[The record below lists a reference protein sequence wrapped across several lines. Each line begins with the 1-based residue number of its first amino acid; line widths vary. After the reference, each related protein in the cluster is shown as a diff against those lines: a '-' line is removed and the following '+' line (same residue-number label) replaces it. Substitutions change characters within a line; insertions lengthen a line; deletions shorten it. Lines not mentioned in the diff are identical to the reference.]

1 VVDPPV
7 GQGHRRQPHG
17 LRGLTVPRGRH
28 GRARYGRWRGGP
40 DPLAPPYDL
49 GSAVDEIGDQVLAGS
64 SVREALRDLL
74 RRGMDGRQGL
84 DDLRRSVRDRLK
96 QARKAGRMDG
106 TLEQVRELL
115 DRALEAERRE
125 LFPDPDDAA
134 RLAEAELDAL
144 PEDTAGAVR
153 ALKDKQWRSEEA
165 RAAYQEIQDL
175 LQKEVL
181 DSQFQ
186 HMKSALQQMN
196 AAGEDGT
203 QAVKD
208 MVADLSALLDAHNR
222 GEDTDQQFAE
232 FMGEHGQFFPDD
244 PQTVDELVDSL
255 ARRAAAQERMMA
267 GLSPEQRAELSDLMG
282 QAMQDMGLASEMAHL
297 NDALRQARPDL
308 PWGQRGQVPDGEQG
322 LGMGDATTA
331 VAELADLEALN
342 NQLSQGYAGASLA
355 DVDEELLEQALG
367 RPAVDDLA
375 ALRQME
381 RELERQGH
389 LSRTEGK
396 LELSPKAVRRLGATA
411 LRRVF
416 AQLDATGRGDHDVA
430 DAGAT
435 GELTGASREW
445 RFGDEQ
451 PLDVVKTVRNAVLR
465 SAGTPRAEDQR
476 AVQIA
481 VEDFEVVE
489 TERRTGAAV
498 ALLVDLSYSMALR
511 GTWGAAKSTAMAL
524 HSLVTTRFPQ
534 DAIEIIGFSS
544 TAQVL
549 RPEALAE
556 LSVDTLQGTNL
567 QHGLMLARRFLAR
580 HHDAEPVVLVVTDGE
595 PTAHLE
601 ADGTPFFCW
610 PPMPMTIAKTVAE
623 VERVARSG
631 ATMNVFALDPE
642 PSLVHFVEDIA
653 QRAGGRVF
661 LPDSERLGEYVVS
674 DYLRARRGRR
684 AR

>member
-1 VVDPPV
+1 MARPRP
-7 GQGHRRQPHG
+7 G
-17 LRGLTVPRGRH
+17 RGY
-28 GRARYGRWRGGP
+28 RYGRWRGGP

-49 GSAVDEIGDQVLAGS
+49 GSAVDEIGDSVLGGS
-64 SVREALRDLL
+64 GVREALRELL
-74 RRGMDGRQGL
+74 RRGMDGRRGL
-84 DDLRRSVRDRLK
+84 DELRRSVRERLR
-96 QARKAGRMDG
+96 QARTAGRMDG
-106 TLEQVRELL
+106 TLQEVRELL

-144 PEDTAGAVR
+144 PQDTAGAVR
-153 ALKDKQWRSEEA
+153 ALKDYPFRSAEA
-165 RAAYQEIQDL
+165 REAYEQIQDL
-175 LQKEVL
+175 LRREVL
-181 DSQFQ
+181 DSSFAN
-186 HMKSALQQMN
+186 MKQALQN
-196 AAGEDGT
+196 ATEQDV
-203 QAVKD
+203 QAVRD
-208 MVADLSALLDAHNR
+208 MVADLSSLIDAHNR
-222 GEDTDQQFAE
+222 GEDTDERFRE
-232 FMGEHGQFFPDD
+232 FMEKHGQFFPDD
-244 PQTVDELVDSL
+244 PQSVDELIDSL

-267 GLSPEQRAELSDLMG
+267 GLSPEQRAELADLMAQTMSDL
-282 QAMQDMGLASEMAHL
+282 GLASEMAHL
-297 NDALRQARPDL
+297 QDALRQARPDL
-308 PWGQRGQVPDGEQG
+308 PWGQRGQVPDGEQALG
-322 LGMGDATTA
+322 LGDATSA
-331 VAELADLEALN
+331 VAELADLEALS

-367 RPAVDDLA
+367 RDAVDDLA
-375 ALRQME
+375 ALRQLE

-389 LSRTEGK
+389 LVRRDGK

-416 AQLDATGRGDHDVA
+416 AKLDATGRGEHDVA
-430 DAGAT
+430 DAGAA

-445 RFGDEQ
+445 HFGDEQ
-451 PLDVVKTVRNAVLR
+451 PLDVVRTVRNAVLR
-465 SAGTPRAEDQR
+465 TAGEPREDR
-476 AVQIA
+476 RVRIA

-534 DAIEIIGFSS
+534 DAIQIIGFSS

-549 RPEALAE
+549 RPETLAE

-580 HHDAEPVVLVVTDGE
+580 HRDAEPVVLVVTDGE

-601 ADGTPFFCW
+601 DDGTPYFCW
-610 PPMPMTIAKTVAE
+610 PPMPETIARTVAE

-631 ATMNVFALDPE
+631 ATLNVFALDPE
-642 PSLVHFVEDIA
+642 PSLVHFVHDITA
-653 QRAGGRVF
+653 RAGGRVF
-661 LPDSERLGEYVVS
+661 TPDSDRLGEYVVA
-674 DYLRARRGRR
+674 DYLRSRKGRR

>member
-1 VVDPPV
+1 M
-7 GQGHRRQPHG
+7 
-17 LRGLTVPRGRH
+17 PRGRR
-28 GRARYGRWRGGP
+28 GYRYGRWRGGA

-49 GSAVDEIGDQVLAGS
+49 GDAVDAIGDQVLAGS

-74 RRGMDGRQGL
+74 RRGLDGRRGL
-84 DDLRRSVRDRLK
+84 DDLRRSVRDRLRE
-96 QARKAGRMDG
+96 ARRAGAMDG
-106 TLEQVRELL
+106 TLQEVRELL
-115 DRALEAERRE
+115 DKALEAERRE

-144 PEDTAGAVR
+144 PQDTAGAVR
-153 ALKDKQWRSEEA
+153 ALKDKQWRSPEA
-165 RAAYQEIQDL
+165 AEAYRQIQDL

-186 HMKSALQQMN
+186 HMKQALQQMN
-196 AAGEDGT
+196 AEGQDGN

-222 GEDTDQQFAE
+222 GEDTDQQFAD
-232 FMGEHGQFFPDD
+232 FMDEHGQFFPDD

-267 GLSPEQRAELSDLMG
+267 GLSPEQRAELGQLMG

-308 PWGQRGQVPDGEQG
+308 PWGRPGPVPEGGEG
-322 LGMGDATTA
+322 LGLGDATTA
-331 VAELADLEALN
+331 VAELADLEALS

-355 DVDEELLEQALG
+355 DVDEELVERALG
-367 RPAVDDLA
+367 RSGVDDLA

-389 LSRTEGK
+389 LTRTEGK

-416 AQLDATGRGDHDVA
+416 AQLDATGRGEHDVA

-451 PLDVVKTVRNAVLR
+451 PLDVVRTVRNAVLR
-465 SAGTPRAEDQR
+465 TAGDPTPAGDRR
-476 AVQIA
+476 VRIA

-534 DAIEIIGFSS
+534 DAIEIIGFAS

-549 RPEALAE
+549 RPETLAE

-567 QHGLMLARRFLAR
+567 QHGLMLARRFLAK

-601 ADGTPFFCW
+601 DDGSPYFCW
-610 PPMPMTIAKTVAE
+610 PPCRRRSP
-623 VERVARSG
+623 RPSPRWNGWPAR
-631 ATMNVFALDPE
+631 AP
-642 PSLVHFVEDIA
+642 
-653 QRAGGRVF
+653 R
-661 LPDSERLGEYVVS
+661 
-674 DYLRARRGRR
+674 
-684 AR
+684 

>member
-1 VVDPPV
+1 M
-7 GQGHRRQPHG
+7 
-17 LRGLTVPRGRH
+17 PRGRRGH
-28 GRARYGRWRGGP
+28 RYGRWRGGP
-40 DPLAPPYDL
+40 DPLAPPYDV
-49 GSAVDEIGDQVLAGS
+49 GDAVDEIGDSVLAGS
-64 SVREALRDLL
+64 SVRDALRDLL
-74 RRGMDGRQGL
+74 RRGLDGRRGL
-84 DDLRRSVRDRLK
+84 DDLRRSVRDRLRE
-96 QARKAGRMDG
+96 ARRAGRMDG
-106 TLEQVRELL
+106 TLADVRELL
-115 DRALEAERRE
+115 DRALAAERRE

-144 PEDTAGAVR
+144 PKDTAGAVR
-153 ALKDKQWRSEEA
+153 ALKDRQWRSPEA
-165 RAAYQEIQDL
+165 AQAYRQIEDL

-186 HMKSALQQMN
+186 HMKQALQQMD
-196 AAGEDGT
+196 AAGQDGN

-222 GEDTDQQFAE
+222 GEDTDQQFAD
-232 FMGEHGQFFPDD
+232 FMAGHGQFFPDD

-267 GLSPEQRAELSDLMG
+267 GLSPDQRAELSELMG

-308 PWGQRGQVPDGEQG
+308 PWGRQGPVPGGEEG
-322 LGMGDATTA
+322 LGLGDATSA

-342 NQLSQGYAGASLA
+342 DQLSQGYAGASLA
-355 DVDEELLEQALG
+355 DVDEELLAQALG

-375 ALRQME
+375 ALRQLE

-389 LSRTEGK
+389 LTRTEGR

-416 AQLDATGRGDHDVA
+416 AQLDATGRGEHDIPDV
-430 DAGAT
+430 GAA

-451 PLDVVKTVRNAVLR
+451 PLDVVRTVRNAVLR
-465 SAGTPRAEDQR
+465 TAGDPHTGGDRR
-476 AVQIA
+476 VSIA

-489 TERRTGAAV
+489 TERRAGAAV

-534 DAIEIIGFSS
+534 DAIEIIGFAS

-549 RPEALAE
+549 RPETLAE
-556 LSVDTLQGTNL
+556 LDVDTLQGTNL
-567 QHGLMLARRFLAR
+567 QHGLMLARRFLSR

-601 ADGTPFFCW
+601 PDGTPYFCW
-610 PPMPMTIAKTVAE
+610 PPVPETIARTVAE

-642 PSLVHFVEDIA
+642 PALVHFVQDIT

-661 LPDSERLGEYVVS
+661 LPSGDELGEYVVQ

-684 AR
+684 SR

>member
-1 VVDPPV
+1 MA
-7 GQGHRRQPHG
+7 HRGAHG
-17 LRGLTVPRGRH
+17 Y
-28 GRARYGRWRGGP
+28 RYGRWRGGP

-49 GSAVDEIGDQVLAGS
+49 GEAVDQIGDSVLGGS
-64 SVREALRDLL
+64 GVREALRELL
-74 RRGMDGRQGL
+74 RRGMDGRRGL
-84 DDLRRSVRDRLK
+84 DELRRSVRERLR
-96 QARKAGRMDG
+96 QARSAGRMDG
-106 TLEQVRELL
+106 TLQEVRELL

-144 PEDTAGAVR
+144 PDDTAGAVR
-153 ALKDKQWRSEEA
+153 ALKDYPWRSPEA
-165 RAAYQEIQDL
+165 RQAYEQIQDL
-175 LQKEVL
+175 LRREVL
-181 DSQFQ
+181 DSSFSS
-186 HMKSALQQMN
+186 MKQALEN
-196 AAGEDGT
+196 ATPEDM

-208 MVADLSALLDAHNR
+208 MVADLSSLIDAHNR
-222 GEDTDQQFAE
+222 GEDTDQRFRD
-232 FMGEHGQFFPDD
+232 FMDKHGQFFPDN
-244 PQTVDELVDSL
+244 PESVEELIDSL

-267 GLSPEQRAELSDLMG
+267 GLSPDQRAELADLMA
-282 QAMQDMGLASEMAHL
+282 QTMQDMGLASEMAHL
-297 NDALRQARPDL
+297 QDALRQARPDL
-308 PWGQRGQVPDGEQG
+308 PWGQRGQVPDGEQALG
-322 LGMGDATTA
+322 LGDATSA
-331 VAELADLEALN
+331 VAELADLEALS
-342 NQLSQGYAGASLA
+342 NQLSQGYAGASMA
-355 DVDEELLEQALG
+355 DVDEELLERALG

-381 RELERQGH
+381 RELERQGF
-389 LSRTEGK
+389 LNRSDGK

-416 AQLDATGRGDHDVA
+416 AKLSATGRGEHDVA
-430 DAGAT
+430 DAGAA
-435 GELTGASREW
+435 GELTGSSREW
-445 RFGDEQ
+445 QFGDEQ
-451 PLDVVKTVRNAVLR
+451 PLDVVRTVKNAVLR
-465 SAGTPRAEDQR
+465 TAAGPRDGR
-476 AVQIA
+476 AVKIA

-534 DAIEIIGFSS
+534 DAIQIIGFSS

-549 RPEALAE
+549 RPETLAE

-567 QHGLMLARRFLAR
+567 QHGLMLARRFLA
-580 HHDAEPVVLVVTDGE
+580 HHRDAEPVILVVTDGE

-601 ADGTPFFCW
+601 DDGTPFFCW
-610 PPMPMTIAKTVAE
+610 PPMPETIARTVAE

-631 ATMNVFALDPE
+631 AVLNVFALDPE
-642 PSLVHFVEDIA
+642 PGLVHFVHDIT

-661 LPDSERLGEYVVS
+661 TPDTEHLGEYVVA
-674 DYLRARRGRR
+674 DYLRTRKGRR

>member
-1 VVDPPV
+1 MAE
-7 GQGHRRQPHG
+7 RE
-17 LRGLTVPRGRH
+17 PRGR
-28 GRARYGRWRGGP
+28 GSRGYRYGRWRGGP

-49 GSAVDEIGDQVLAGS
+49 GGAVDEIGDQVLAGS

-74 RRGMDGRQGL
+74 RRGLDGRRGL
-84 DDLRRSVRDRLK
+84 DELRRSVRDRLR
-96 QARKAGRMDG
+96 QARQAGRMDG
-106 TLEQVRELL
+106 TLEEVRELL

-165 RAAYQEIQDL
+165 REAYRQIQDL

-186 HMKSALQQMN
+186 HMKQALQQMN

-203 QAVKD
+203 AAVKD

-222 GEDTDQQFAE
+222 GEDTDQQFAD
-232 FMGEHGQFFPDD
+232 FMAQHGQFFPDD

-267 GLSPEQRAELSDLMG
+267 GLSPEQRAELGELMG

-308 PWGQRGQVPDGEQG
+308 PWGQRGTVPDGDQG

-331 VAELADLEALN
+331 VAELADLEALS

-375 ALRQME
+375 ALREME

-389 LSRTEGK
+389 LTRTEGR

-416 AQLDATGRGDHDVA
+416 TQLDSAGRGDHDVA
-430 DAGAT
+430 DAGAN

-451 PLDVVKTVRNAVLR
+451 PLDVVRTVRNAVLR
-465 SAGTPRAEDQR
+465 TAGTPRAEHER
-476 AVQIA
+476 AVRIG

-534 DAIEIIGFSS
+534 DAIEIIGFAS

-549 RPEALAE
+549 RPETLAE

-601 ADGTPFFCW
+601 EDGSPFFCW
-610 PPMPMTIAKTVAE
+610 PPMPETIAKTVAE

-642 PSLVHFVEDIA
+642 PALVHFVHDIT
-653 QRAGGRVF
+653 QLAGGRVF
-661 LPDSERLGEYVVS
+661 MPDSDRLGEYVVS
-674 DYLRARRGRR
+674 DYLRTRRGRR

>member
-1 VVDPPV
+1 M
-7 GQGHRRQPHG
+7 
-17 LRGLTVPRGRH
+17 PRGNR
-28 GRARYGRWRGGP
+28 GYRYGRWRGGAA
-40 DPLAPPYDL
+40 PLAPPYDL
-49 GSAVDEIGDQVLAGS
+49 GDAVDEIGDQVLAGS

-74 RRGMDGRQGL
+74 RRGLDGRRGL
-84 DDLRRSVRDRLK
+84 DDLRRSVRDRLRE
-96 QARKAGRMDG
+96 ARKAGAMDG
-106 TLEQVRELL
+106 TLQEVRELL
-115 DRALEAERRE
+115 DKALEAERRE

-144 PEDTAGAVR
+144 PDDTAGAVR
-153 ALKDKQWRSEEA
+153 ALKDKQWRSPEA
-165 RAAYQEIQDL
+165 AQAYQQIQDL
-175 LQKEVL
+175 LQEEVL

-186 HMKSALQQMN
+186 HMKQALQQME
-196 AAGEDGT
+196 ADG
-203 QAVKD
+203 QDGNRAVKD

-222 GEDTDQQFAE
+222 GEDTDQQFAD
-232 FMGEHGQFFPDD
+232 FMGKHGQFFPDD

-267 GLSPEQRAELSDLMG
+267 GLSPEQRAELGQLMG

-308 PWGQRGQVPDGEQG
+308 PWGRPGQVPDGAEG
-322 LGMGDATTA
+322 LGLGDATTA
-331 VAELADLEALN
+331 VAELADLEALST
-342 NQLSQGYAGASLA
+342 QLSQGYAGASLA
-355 DVDEELLEQALG
+355 DIDEELVERALG
-367 RPAVDDLA
+367 RSGVDDLA
-375 ALRQME
+375 ALRQLE

-389 LSRTEGK
+389 LNRTEGK

-416 AQLDATGRGDHDVA
+416 AQLDSTGRGDHDIA

-451 PLDVVKTVRNAVLR
+451 PLDVVRTVRNAVLR
-465 SAGTPRAEDQR
+465 TAGEPTAEGDR
-476 AVQIA
+476 RVRIA

-534 DAIEIIGFSS
+534 DAIEIIGFAS

-549 RPEALAE
+549 RPETLAE

-601 ADGTPFFCW
+601 DDGSPYFCW
-610 PPMPMTIAKTVAE
+610 PPMPETIAKTVAE

-642 PSLVHFVEDIA
+642 PALVHFVQDIT

-661 LPDSERLGEYVVS
+661 LPDGDRLGEYVVA

-684 AR
+684 SR

>member
-1 VVDPPV
+1 VV
-7 GQGHRRQPHG
+7 RRPG
-17 LRGLTVPRGRH
+17 KGY
-28 GRARYGRWRGGP
+28 RYGRWRGGP

-49 GSAVDEIGDQVLAGS
+49 GSAVDEIGDSVLGGS
-64 SVREALRDLL
+64 GVREALRELL
-74 RRGMDGRQGL
+74 RRGMDGRRGL
-84 DDLRRSVRDRLK
+84 DELRRSVRERLR
-96 QARKAGRMDG
+96 QARNAGRMDG
-106 TLEQVRELL
+106 TLQEVRELL
-115 DRALEAERRE
+115 DRAVESERRE
-125 LFPDPDDAA
+125 LFPDPDDMA
-134 RLAEAELDAL
+134 RLKEAELDAL

-153 ALKDKQWRSEEA
+153 ALKEYDWRSAEA
-165 RAAYQEIQDL
+165 RQAYEQIQDL
-175 LQKEVL
+175 LRREVL
-181 DSQFQ
+181 DSSFAS
-186 HMKSALQQMN
+186 MKQALEN
-196 AAGEDGT
+196 ATEGDV

-208 MVADLSALLDAHNR
+208 MVADLSQLIDAHNR
-222 GEDTDQQFAE
+222 GEDTDEQFQE
-232 FMGEHGQFFPDD
+232 FMEKHGQFFPDD
-244 PQTVDELVDSL
+244 PQSVEELIDSL

-267 GLSPEQRAELSDLMG
+267 GLSPEQRAELADLMA
-282 QAMQDMGLASEMAHL
+282 QTMQDMGLASEMAHL
-297 NDALRQARPDL
+297 QDALRQARPDL
-308 PWGQRGQVPDGEQG
+308 PWGQRGQVPDGEQS
-322 LGMGDATTA
+322 LGMGDATSA
-331 VAELADLEALN
+331 VAELADLEALS

-355 DVDEELLEQALG
+355 DVDEELLERALG
-367 RPAVDDLA
+367 RPAVDDLS

-381 RELERQGH
+381 RELERQGY
-389 LSRTEGK
+389 LNRSDGK

-416 AQLDATGRGDHDVA
+416 AQLDATGRGEHDVA
-430 DAGAT
+430 DAGAA
-435 GELTGASREW
+435 GELTGSSREW

-451 PLDVVKTVRNAVLR
+451 PLDVVRTVKNAVLR
-465 SAGTPRAEDQR
+465 TAHEPRADHDR
-476 AVQIA
+476 HVRIA

-534 DAIEIIGFSS
+534 DAIQIIGFSS

-549 RPEALAE
+549 RPETLAE

-580 HHDAEPVVLVVTDGE
+580 HRDAEPVVLVVTDGE

-601 ADGTPFFCW
+601 DDGTPFFCW
-610 PPMPMTIAKTVAE
+610 PPMPETIARTVAE

-642 PSLVHFVEDIA
+642 PGLVHFVHDIT

-661 LPDSERLGEYVVS
+661 TPDSERLGEYVVA
-674 DYLRARRGRR
+674 DYLRTRRGRR

>member
-1 VVDPPV
+1 MA
-7 GQGHRRQPHG
+7 
-17 LRGLTVPRGRH
+17 RGRP
-28 GRARYGRWRGGP
+28 GKGYRYGRWHGGP
-40 DPLAPPYDL
+40 DPLAPPYDVAA
-49 GSAVDEIGDQVLAGS
+49 AVDELGDSVLAGNG
-64 SVREALRDLL
+64 VREALRDLL
-74 RRGMDGRQGL
+74 RRGADGRAGL
-84 DDLRRSVRDRLK
+84 DQLRRSVRDRLR
-96 QARKAGRMDG
+96 QARQAGRMDG

-115 DRALEAERRE
+115 DRALAAERRE

-134 RLAEAELDAL
+134 RLAESELDAL
-144 PEDTAGAVR
+144 PEDTASAVR
-153 ALKDKQWRSEEA
+153 ALKDHAWRSPEA
-165 RAAYQEIQDL
+165 AQAYSEIEDL
-175 LQKEVL
+175 LRREVL
-181 DSQFQ
+181 DSSFQ
-186 HMKSALQQMN
+186 GMKQALQAMQDGDS
-196 AAGEDGT
+196 AGM

-208 MVADLSALLDAHNR
+208 MVADLSALVDAHNR
-222 GEDTDQQFAE
+222 GEDTEQQFAD
-232 FMGEHGQFFPDD
+232 FMSKHGQFFPDD
-244 PQTVDELVDSL
+244 PQSVDELIDSL

-267 GLSPEQRAELSDLMG
+267 GLSPDQRAELQDLMS
-282 QAMQDMGLASEMAHL
+282 QAMDDLGLQSEMAHL

-308 PWGQRGQVPDGEQG
+308 PWGQRGSVPDGEQG

-331 VAELADLEALN
+331 VAELADLEALSS
-342 NQLSQGYAGASLA
+342 QLSQGYAGASLA
-355 DVDEELLEQALG
+355 DIDEELLEQALG

-375 ALRQME
+375 ALRRLE
-381 RELERQGH
+381 RELERQGY
-389 LSRTEGK
+389 LNRSEGK

-416 AQLDATGRGDHDVA
+416 ATLSATGRGEHDVA
-430 DAGAT
+430 DAGAA

-451 PLDVVKTVRNAVLR
+451 PLDVVRTVRNAVLR
-465 SAGTPRAEDQR
+465 HAGEPREEGQR
-476 AVQIA
+476 RVKIG

-524 HSLVTTRFPQ
+524 HSLVTTRYPQ

-549 RPEALAE
+549 RPETLAE

-580 HHDAEPVVLVVTDGE
+580 HHDAEPIVLVVTDGE

-601 ADGTPFFCW
+601 DDGTPYFCW
-610 PPMPMTIAKTVAE
+610 PPMPETIAKTVAE

-631 ATMNVFALDPE
+631 ATLNVFALDPE
-642 PSLVHFVEDIA
+642 PALLDFVHEITA
-653 QRAGGRVF
+653 RAGGRVF
-661 LPDSERLGEYVVS
+661 TPDSDRLGEYVVA
-674 DYLRARRGRR
+674 DYLRVRKGRRGR
-684 AR
+684 

>member
-1 VVDPPV
+1 M
-7 GQGHRRQPHG
+7 
-17 LRGLTVPRGRH
+17 PRGRR
-28 GRARYGRWRGGP
+28 GYRYGRWRGGA

-49 GSAVDEIGDQVLAGS
+49 GDAVDAIGDQVLAGS

-74 RRGMDGRQGL
+74 RRGLDGRRGL
-84 DDLRRSVRDRLK
+84 DDLRRSVRDRLRD
-96 QARKAGRMDG
+96 ARKAGAMDG
-106 TLEQVRELL
+106 TLQEVRELL
-115 DRALEAERRE
+115 DKALEAERRE

-144 PEDTAGAVR
+144 PQDTAGAVR
-153 ALKDKQWRSEEA
+153 ALKDKQWRSPEA
-165 RAAYQEIQDL
+165 AEAYRQIQDL

-186 HMKSALQQMN
+186 HMKQALQQMN
-196 AAGEDGT
+196 AAGEDGN

-222 GEDTDQQFAE
+222 GEDTDQQFAD
-232 FMGEHGQFFPDD
+232 FMGKHGQFFPDD

-267 GLSPEQRAELSDLMG
+267 GLSPEQRAELGQLMG

-308 PWGQRGQVPDGEQG
+308 PWGRPGPVPDGGEG
-322 LGMGDATTA
+322 LGLGDATTA
-331 VAELADLEALN
+331 VAELADLEALS

-355 DVDEELLEQALG
+355 DVDEELVERALG
-367 RPAVDDLA
+367 RSGVDDLA
-375 ALRQME
+375 ALRQLE

-389 LSRTEGK
+389 LTRTEGK

-416 AQLDATGRGDHDVA
+416 AQLDAAGRGEHDVA

-451 PLDVVKTVRNAVLR
+451 PLDVVRTVRNAVLR
-465 SAGTPRAEDQR
+465 TAGDPTPDGDRR
-476 AVQIA
+476 VRIA

-534 DAIEIIGFSS
+534 DAIEIIGFAS

-549 RPEALAE
+549 RPETLAE

-567 QHGLMLARRFLAR
+567 QHGLMLARRFLAK

-601 ADGTPFFCW
+601 DDGSPYFCW
-610 PPMPMTIAKTVAE
+610 PPMPQTIAKTVAE

-642 PSLVHFVEDIA
+642 PSLVRFVHDITA
-653 QRAGGRVF
+653 RAGGRVF
-661 LPDSERLGEYVVS
+661 LPDGDRLGEYVVA

-684 AR
+684 SR